1 MDIETPAALG
11 YTSLV
16 MTGQKASDA
25 PDRFAR
31 FMECLGSM
39 LGMEPDVHEVPPREP
54 QDGRVLAL
62 TYVDTPEP
70 GLVSGFAYGLS
81 LWQGSPAR
89 ELCVMMRSSDPEWA
103 KVPAVTVAALR
114 GMCPFDPGMV
124 IGYMKP
130 YVTGSRLSS
139 LFLATPPT
147 ELGLA
152 ERIDLSTDPED
163 SVEIV
168 GAYPIHASE
177 RRFVHARGAEALW
190 DSRWDPFD
198 PARPPA
204 L

>member
-1 MDIETPAALG
+1 MPLIGSHASWNAWVRCSGWNRTSTRFHPASPVTVVFSPSSTRTLRN
-11 YTSLV
+11 
-16 MTGQKASDA
+16 
-25 PDRFAR
+25 P
-31 FMECLGSM
+31 
-39 LGMEPDVHEVPPREP
+39 
-54 QDGRVLAL
+54 
-62 TYVDTPEP
+62 
-70 GLVSGFAYGLS
+70 VSTYGLS
-81 LWQGSPAR
+81 LWRWKDPGPPPR
-89 ELCVMMRSSDPEWA
+89 ELCITMRSSDPEWA

-130 YVTGSRLSS
+130 YVVGSRLSS

-190 DSRWDPFD
+190 GSRWDPFD